1 MGSGASLPSDSKLR
15 KRIYLKLY
23 NSMRSNQLDGQGM
36 IEAVKTLL
44 SKYDKDGNGTL
55 EEVKG

>member
-1 MGSGASLPSDSKLR
+1 
-15 KRIYLKLY
+15 
-23 NSMRSNQLDGQGM
+23 MRSNQLDGQGM